1 MLNFVKNMLKPIVKK
16 NTSVVNNKPIQ
27 YALND
32 PTTPTIVL
40 EMLPP
45 APPQGMAFVING
57 YKGGGYKLG
66 TMEGQAANNYV
77 TIANSI
83 RQNQSYSGKAFRNWA
98 ATARLNVF
106 PRAGKN
112 LNAYYDRRNLKFFY
126 APDPILKKMVFAADS
141 VDIVAHELGHGILDT
156 ARPDLYGVQCLEIW
170 AFHEAFADINSVL
183 AMLSYKPV
191 LEYILKETGNDLRRD
206 NIVTRLAEE
215 FSIAVYDLLKEGKRG
230 AGLRNAINN
239 FVYTQ
244 PERLPADGSD
254 DILTKN
260 PHNFGRI
267 FLGAWY
273 EILVCIYEY
282 ECKKNPP
289 IVALEKARD
298 AAGTYLWGGILQA
311 PATVRFFEAVAKG
324 MVSFVK
330 MKNFGD
336 EHPAIVERVLQK
348 RKILY
353 PRISIL
359 SNIEFKDLKLK
370 SAEIVRG
377 NNRKFVISNEIK
389 KIKLIEHLGIMAQS
403 ENPLLNLEIEVPNGF
418 CYEFDGKG
426 VLMAQSSD
434 TWEEAVN
441 AARACLVYLHQKK
454 LVDGIYEKNDRNVFE
469 AVDGKLIRKKFI

>member
-1 MLNFVKNMLKPIVKK
+1 MLNFVKNMFKPIVNK
-16 NTSVVNNKPIQ
+16 TTPVVNNKPIQ
-27 YALND
+27 YVLND
-32 PTTPTIVL
+32 PTTPTLIL

-45 APPQGMAFVING
+45 APPEGMAFVVNG

-66 TMEGQAANNYV
+66 TPQGQAANNYA

-83 RQNQSYSGKAFRNWA
+83 KQNQVYCGKTFRNWA

-106 PRAGKN
+106 PRAGKD
-112 LNAYYDRRNLKFFY
+112 LNAYYDRKNLKFFY
-126 APDPILKKMVFAADS
+126 VPNPLLKKMVFAADS
-141 VDIVAHELGHGILDT
+141 ADIVAHELGHAILDT
-156 ARPDLYGVQCLEIW
+156 VRPDLYGVQCLEVW

-191 LEYILKETGNDLRRD
+191 LEYILNETGNDLRKD
-206 NIVTRLAEE
+206 NTVTRLAEE
-215 FSIAVYDLLKEGKRG
+215 FSIVIYDLLKEGKRG

-244 PERLPADGSD
+244 PEKLPADGSD
-254 DILTKN
+254 NILTKN

-273 EILVCIYEY
+273 EILVCIYEL
-282 ECKKNPP
+282 ECKKASP
-289 IVALEKARD
+289 IAALEKARD

-311 PATVRFFEAVAKG
+311 PVTMRFFEAVANG
-324 MVSFVK
+324 MVSFTK
-330 MKNFGD
+330 MKIGG
-336 EHPAIVERVLQK
+336 EHLAIVERVLQK
-348 RKILY
+348 RKILF

-359 SNIEFKDLKLK
+359 SNIELKDLKLK
-370 SAEIVRG
+370 SAEVIRG
-377 NNRKFVISNEIK
+377 KNRKFIVSNEIK
-389 KIKLIEHLGIMAQS
+389 KVKLIEHLGIMAQS
-403 ENPLLNLEIEVPNGF
+403 DNPLLNLEIEVPNGF
-418 CYEFDGKG
+418 CYEFDGNG
-426 VLMAQSSD
+426 ILMAQSSD

-454 LVDGIYEKNDRNVFE
+454 LVDGIYEKNNNNNVFE